1 MPSPS
6 FSVFTGSLFGVQ
18 NMFDSP
24 ADGSQR
30 VFQNGNF
37 VVSRHIFA
45 RQFELFLNAPL
56 AAALYDE
63 F

>member
-1 MPSPS
+1 
-6 FSVFTGSLFGVQ
+6 
-18 NMFDSP
+18 MFDSP